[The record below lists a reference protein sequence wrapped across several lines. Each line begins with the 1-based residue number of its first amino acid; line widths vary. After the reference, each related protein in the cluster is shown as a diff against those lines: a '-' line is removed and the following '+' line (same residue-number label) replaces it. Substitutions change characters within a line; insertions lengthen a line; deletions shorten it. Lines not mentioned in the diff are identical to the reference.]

1 VKDASDRSTV
11 PEPGREVRVVTR
23 KWPDSPHWEHDA
35 VVLGEDAHGTWLGA
49 PAGTR
54 HSRPRAAYDSD
65 AAMLR
70 LLRAGEP
77 WIASFYRRGGRAHFD
92 VYVDITTVPVWEG
105 DVVTAVDLD
114 LDVVRGWAGR
124 SWVDDE
130 DEFADH
136 RVRLGYPDHV
146 VRLALASCDTVLAA
160 VRREEPPYDRRAP
173 LPWFAALADLVA
185 AREGTA
191 HEGAS
196 GSSVR

>member
-1 VKDASDRSTV
+1 VRDRSSV
-11 PEPGREVRVVTR
+11 PGPGRQVRVVTR

-35 VVLGEDAHGTWLGA
+35 LLLGEDSHGTWLGA

-54 HSRPRAAYDSD
+54 CSRPGAAYDSD
-65 AAMLR
+65 DAMLR
-70 LLRAGEP
+70 LLPAGEP
-77 WIASFYRRGGRAHFD
+77 WIASFYRRGGRAQFD
-92 VYVDITTVPVWEG
+92 VYVDITTVPVWER
-105 DVVTAVDLD
+105 DILTAVDLD

-124 SWVDDE
+124 TWVDDE

-173 LPWFAALADLVA
+173 LPWFAALADLVG
-185 AREGTA
+185 ARGRPA
-191 HEGAS
+191 SHDGAD